1 MEGEYEVIIRFEL
14 TDRYGTVHI
23 TKSESFL
30 LQIKGCDLESFN
42 FPARLK
48 YVIGQARKR
57 T

>member
-1 MEGEYEVIIRFEL
+1 MEGEYEIFVRFEL

-23 TKSESFL
+23 PKTESFL
-30 LQIKGCDLESFN
+30 LQINGCDVESFN
-42 FPARLK
+42 FPARLE